1 MILRYDQGMNT
12 HPETPAPTDPAD
24 LAREVLAAEKVMD
37 GTPGLLYLDGP
48 THEHEEAAG
57 AILAA
62 APDLA
67 RTVIDLTATIK
78 RVEALADDMDH
89 DAGGGA
95 VGHAVDGGGL
105 FHGVLRQVVGRF
117 FGARRQGGRGDAR
130 QVRRQVVVGGHR
142 GSPFRAVR
150 RRVASSRW
158 VAAIRWSLRSSV

>member
-67 RTVIDLTATIK
+67 HAVA
-78 RVEALADDMDH
+78 RVEALADRLEHEAAYEASRGDTW
-89 DAGGGA
+89 DATCIRA
-95 VGHAVDGGGL
+95 E
-105 FHGVLRQVVGRF
+105 
-117 FGARRQGGRGDAR
+117 ARRIRRALNGDDK
-130 QVRRQVVVGGHR
+130 
-142 GSPFRAVR
+142 
-150 RRVASSRW
+150 
-158 VAAIRWSLRSSV
+158 